1 MELVLN
7 GERKQVPDDLTV
19 AELLK
24 QLSVRPE
31 LVVVEVNL
39 TVLKRDQL
47 ASAVLKAGDQVEIVH
62 FVGGGSD
69 RRQRTEDRGQISDFW
84 SDF

>member
-62 FVGGGSD
+62 FVGGGSG
-69 RRQRTEDRGQISDFW
+69 RSQKAAIRSQIW
-84 SDF
+84 SF